1 MRQFVM
7 ASDQE
12 QTSRKLVYLR
22 DHSPRLRPRT
32 SRSDRKPQQPPH
44 ADLAGESVWL
54 GRSLFVVAGGA
65 AVYWLLIA
73 TSGIRPEGD
82 EAWRWTMSHSLS
94 HAFVAGTSAL
104 AARVLL
110 RGGQRATLFIAL
122 AAGGM
127 IVTALEGLTHLLISG
142 DLSQIS
148 LSARTDILARA
159 ALLAIGIWASSYA
172 LRTERRV
179 PTG

>member
-1 MRQFVM
+1 M

-22 DHSPRLRPRT
+22 DHSPRIRPRT
-32 SRSDRKPQQPPH
+32 IRSERKPQQPPP
-44 ADLAGESVWL
+44 ADLAGEAAWL
-54 GRSLFVVAGGA
+54 GRSLFAVAGAA
-65 AVYWLLIA
+65 AVYWLLVS
-73 TSGIRPEGD
+73 TGGIRPEGD

-94 HAFVAGTSAL
+94 HAFVTGTCGL

-110 RGGQRATLFIAL
+110 RGAPRATLFIAL

-142 DLSQIS
+142 DLAQIS

-172 LRTERRV
+172 LRADRRV
-179 PTG
+179 PPS